1 MLRTTLN
8 ASLASLL
15 LATAL
20 PSHAQLAPG
29 TDVAA
34 PTVTDGVNTLVL
46 KDQVARA
53 YGRLATGATPADSA
67 KAFIDANSMDLWGV
81 DPADLRPYGPFETGE
96 HVVPIMPDR
105 EAGGF
110 KFTGLYYSQHFDGV
124 PVYKANL
131 IVLVRNMDGFPAV
144 LASSTLWD
152 AQAAKAQIAGRN
164 LKQLPPERTWTRNA
178 LSQFRA
184 KPTVSPAQYV
194 VWAGIDRVRAEP
206 RLAVLFTAEGGGH
219 WDPDNHQRIEFV
231 VDADTGAILHQESKI
246 YHAVSGRVTGIATQ
260 GNSADTCAAEVA
272 QGLPYVEVRTGNTVA
287 YADFDGNYSIPA
299 GAAGATYTTRLAGRW
314 FTSYN
319 NSNPTLSLSTAAND
333 GAAWSPVFNEGNL
346 VETDRSQVNAY
357 LHANII
363 RDLIV
368 AASPQFPTVNNQPSS
383 FQVNSN
389 IASTCN
395 AYYTASTINFYL
407 AGGGCANTAFGT
419 VVHHEYGHNAVE
431 KAGSGQGEYGEGM
444 GDVCGLLVSD
454 EPRTG
459 IGFQT
464 CANGIRT
471 AANNCQFSA
480 TGCSSCGS
488 AIHACGQLI
497 SGCVWDLR
505 NLLLA
510 AYPSTYRTVLADLAV
525 NSMLLHGAV
534 TTINSDI
541 TIDFLQLD
549 DDNANL
555 ADGTP
560 NYQYINQAFSQHGL
574 PGPAIQLLNFQYPDG
589 LPQSVAPNGT
599 TPIRVQISASGTTPN
614 PWTARIYSR
623 DGSAGNWEITS
634 LIPLGGDLFTVNI
647 PGGGCLQSKQYYVA
661 CNTYTGVVVTDPPG
675 APLSFHS
682 APVATS
688 LEVVA
693 SNEFEGATT
702 GWTVGGTGDTATN
715 GLWVA
720 ADPFRTAYGNG
731 NTCQPE
737 DDRSPVGARA
747 FITGNTAASGTTN
760 ALRTQADVDGGTTTL
775 TSPAF
780 DLSASPASRI
790 SYWRWYAGWQSS
802 TAASTGDSL
811 VVQVSNDSG
820 ASWTTVETVNT
831 NAGAWVERS
840 FAVADFVAPTATVRV
855 RFRATDAGTDSTVEA
870 GIDDFRVEM
879 FVCDN
884 SNPADLDGDGGVSGA
899 DLAILLANWGN
910 PGQGD
915 LDGDGLVSGSDLG
928 ILLAS
933 WG

>member
-1 MLRTTLN
+1 MKTTITTAFLL
-8 ASLASLL
+8 SLAGAVASTMPA
-15 LATAL
+15 LA
-20 PSHAQLAPG
+20 QVAPNRPDAG
-29 TDVAA
+29 TDMR
-34 PTVTDGVNTLVL
+34 TLVTG
-46 KDQVARA
+46 DQVGRA

-67 KAFIDANSMDLWGV
+67 KAFIDANSMGLWGV
-81 DPADLRPYGPFETGE
+81 DPADLRPYGPFEAGE

-105 EAGGF
+105 DAGGF
-110 KFTGLYYSQHFDGV
+110 KFTGLYYSQHVDGV

-194 VWAGIDRVRAEP
+194 VWAGIDRVKAEP

-260 GNSADTCAAEVA
+260 GYNADTCSAEVA

-319 NSNPTLSLSTAAND
+319 NGTPTLSLSTAAND

-368 AASPQFPTVNNQPSS
+368 AASPQFPTVNNQASS

-419 VVHHEYGHNAVE
+419 VVHHEYGHNVVE
-431 KAGSGQGEYGEGM
+431 KGGSGQGEYGEGM

-464 CANGIRT
+464 CSNGIRT

-488 AIHACGQLI
+488 AIHSCGQLI

-510 AYPSTYRTVLADLAV
+510 AYPASYRTVLADLAV
-525 NSMLLHGAV
+525 NSVLLHGAV
-534 TTINSDI
+534 TTINADI

-599 TPIRVQISASGTTPN
+599 TPIKVQISANGTTPN

-623 DGSAGNWEITS
+623 DGSAGTWEITS
-634 LIPLGGDLFTVNI
+634 LIPVNGDLFSVNI
-647 PGGGCLQSKQYYVA
+647 PGGACLQSKQFYVA

-688 LEVVA
+688 LEVVN
-693 SNEFEGATT
+693 SNDFEGATT

-720 ADPFRTAYGNG
+720 VDPFRTGYTNG
-731 NTCQPE
+731 TTCQPE
-737 DDRSPVGARA
+737 DDRSPVGTRA
-747 FITGNTAASGTTN
+747 FVTGNTATSGTTN
-760 ALRTQADVDGGTTTL
+760 TLRSQADVDAGTTTL

-802 TAASTGDSL
+802 TAPSTGDSL
-811 VVQVSNDSG
+811 VVQVSNNNG
-820 ASWTTVETVNT
+820 ASWTTVETVNA